1 MVTGPVKVLPGPDEG
16 VCMEATAKDASEG
29 LNIECLVF
37 QDRWTVSFWGNKKE
51 RSEFYK
57 ILSEIR

>member
-16 VCMEATAKDASEG
+16 VCMATAKDASEG

-37 QDRWTVSFWGNKKE
+37 QDRWLVSFWGIEKE